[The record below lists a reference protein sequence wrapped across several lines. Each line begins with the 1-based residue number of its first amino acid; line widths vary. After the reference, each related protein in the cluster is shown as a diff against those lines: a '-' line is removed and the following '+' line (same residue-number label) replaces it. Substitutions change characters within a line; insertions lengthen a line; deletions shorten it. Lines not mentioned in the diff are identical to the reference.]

1 MEKETLTKI
10 LTAVEAAGGEMF
22 VIGGPV
28 RDRVLGVEPKDIDFL
43 VRKLT
48 LEQIASAIR
57 GIGKADEVGKSF
69 GVVKGTVDGAVFDFA
84 IPRTREVKTGVSH
97 TAFAVETDPLAPVE
111 ADVNRRDFT
120 WNAMAVPLRDFIA
133 GDMSGLIDPTGGM
146 ADLKAGVLRAVGNPT
161 DRFTE
166 DPLRMLR
173 AIQFATRMGFVIET
187 ETFMAI
193 RKLAPM
199 LKTVSG
205 ERILEEFKK
214 AWTKGKADS
223 EVFIT
228 LLETTGVGKLLFG
241 EDFAPQPV
249 MLDFGMPLKD
259 SEDVA
264 AARMVAFFLKGG
276 DVAVMKPEAIH
287 VKFLEVAKK
296 TFFTDEAPFT
306 FIGNM
311 KPLLPILFA
320 VALELDEGVA
330 EKVRKM
336 MDTPLTA
343 KELAV
348 SGEQIIKFL
357 AIAPGKVI
365 GEAQRGMLS
374 ALWDGKIENTREELF
389 QFAQRS
395 FFNRPR

>member
-97 TAFAVETDPLAPVE
+97 TAFAVETDPFAPVE

-173 AIQFATRMGFVIET
+173 AIQFATRMGFVIEP

-193 RKLAPM
+193 HKLAPM

-276 DVAVMKPEAIH
+276 NVAVMKPEAIH

-311 KPLLPILFA
+311 KPLLPILFV

-374 ALWDGKIENTREELF
+374 ALWDGKVDNTREELF